1 MNPASIY
8 ISATEARSNFF
19 ALLEKTKNNPFPIN
33 ITVKG
38 VPQAVIINKED
49 YEAWQATI
57 ETLSDPALMKQITEA
72 EVNFKKGNYQTLDEV
87 EKELKTGK
95 YKPHVSSILRKQS
108 QKRTKKT

>member
-19 ALLEKTKNNPFPIN
+19 ALLEKTKKHPFPIN

-38 VPQAVIINKED
+38 IPQAVLMNRED

-57 ETLSDPALMKQITEA
+57 ETLSDPNLLEQISQA
-72 EVNFKKGNYQTLDEV
+72 EVNFKKGNYQTLEEV
-87 EKELKTGK
+87 EKELK
-95 YKPHVSSILRKQS
+95 YVQSLSRKPR
-108 QKRTKKT
+108 QKRIKKNR